1 MKYDLILI
9 RYGELALKGKNR
21 SDFENRLLENIR
33 QKLKPFAGVK
43 VKKSFGRIFVELG
56 GQESE
61 PVLQALTEVFG
72 IVGISLAKQVPS
84 ELENIR
90 QAAVEL
96 VRDLDPRPRTF
107 KVAAK
112 RSDKSFPHTSQE
124 LNHLIGG
131 HVLRNTEG
139 LRVDVHRPELT
150 LKVEVRGKYTYIYG
164 ANLPGPGGLPVGSS
178 GKVMLLLSGGIDSPV
193 AGYLALKRGGVLEAV
208 HFHSYP
214 YTSERAKEKVVD
226 LARILTRFGG
236 RIRLHVVP
244 FTEIQTEIRKHVQP
258 SYSITVMRR
267 FMLRIAEQVAR
278 NNQALA
284 LVTGESLGQVASQTL
299 ESMNVINAVTNYP
312 ILRPLVGM
320 DKQEIMTISKK
331 IGTYETS
338 ILPYEDCCTVFLPK
352 APKTRP
358 DLKVTE
364 GMEAKLDVEALVQK
378 AVEETEVLDLR
389 PDEKQEEE
397 FSYF

>member
-43 VKKSFGRIFVELG
+43 VKKTFGRIFVELG
-56 GQESE
+56 GRESE
-61 PVLQALTEVFG
+61 PVLRALTEVFG

-84 ELENIR
+84 ELESIR

-96 VRDLDPRPRTF
+96 VQDLDPRPRTF

-131 HVLRNTEG
+131 HVLRNTED

-150 LKVEVRGKYTYIYG
+150 LKVEVRGKYTYLYG

-236 RIRLHVVP
+236 RIRLHVVQ
-244 FTEIQTEIRKHVQP
+244 FTEIQTEIRKHVQS

-267 FMLRIAEQVAR
+267 FMLRIAEQIAR

-299 ESMNVINAVTNYP
+299 ESMNVINAVTSYP

-364 GMEAKLDVEALVQK
+364 EMEAKLDVDALVQK